1 LLIYSAGVTIIFV
14 CYDKNINFRGN
25 PMTKDNA
32 NIKPTEAEL
41 SLLNVLWRIGPATV
55 RQVHETVSET
65 QKTGYTTVLKI
76 LQIMHDKS
84 LVIRDES
91 NRAHVYA
98 AANSEMAT
106 QSSLIKDLIS
116 RAFGGSTSK
125 LVMRALNES
134 TSQEEIED
142 IRQLLDQMEK

>member
-1 LLIYSAGVTIIFV
+1 MAR
-14 CYDKNINFRGN
+14 DKSS
-25 PMTKDNA
+25 
-32 NIKPTEAEL
+32 IKPTEAEL
-41 SLLNVLWRIGPATV
+41 TLLNVLWKIGPATV
-55 RQVHETVSET
+55 RQIHEAVSET

-76 LQIMHDKS
+76 LQIMHEKA

-98 AANSEMAT
+98 AANSETQT

-116 RAFGGSTSK
+116 KAFGGSTSK

-134 TSQEEIED
+134 TSKQEIED
-142 IRQLLDQMEK
+142 IRQLLDTLDK